1 MTMTQER
8 FQQLTDSYGAEPKRW
23 PAAERAAAQAFAE
36 AQPEQA
42 RAALF
47 AARMIDAALDMS
59 PAIEV
64 RPALRNAIL
73 ATAPKPRPRRKGA
86 WFWIPGAGLAAA
98 CAAGALAGVAV
109 MRGPS
114 NDAHADMVLAS
125 AADSGWTD
133 AEMTEPL

>member
-86 WFWIPGAGLAAA
+86 WVLDSGCGLSRRLRRRSPGRGGGDAADLPTTPTPIW
-98 CAAGALAGVAV
+98 CWLRPPTAAG
-109 MRGPS
+109 P
-114 NDAHADMVLAS
+114 
-125 AADSGWTD
+125 T
-133 AEMTEPL
+133 PK